1 MAETGKAGHPGLQ
14 NWFRTNRSRIIFTL
28 ALVVLETILASSGLG
43 FIRFG
48 NLSITILQ
56 IPVILAA
63 VMLGLPEGLTLAG
76 VFGLLSMY
84 NAYAQKAGPLDHLF
98 RDPMVALVPRLM
110 IPVMAWA
117 GYKVACAIADDHT
130 LSGRLI
136 TGGIAAICGTVT
148 NTFYVVFAICRLYP
162 EAIGLT
168 ENFTSG
174 SVIVSNLIAKNVLYE
189 MSISVAATVAA
200 VLIEYMVHDRR
211 RESQLPPAPIR
222 KTFQK
227 WLILLMTATFF
238 VVLVFMYRLLSEQDS
253 QNARLLLR
261 EKSRD
266 IARQVTLSKTENYS
280 VDLQFGNSGYV
291 LLLENG
297 VVKKSGKGQ
306 LEGMTVEQLGID
318 PESLS
323 LRKMFFTSIHGTTGA
338 CTLNKS
344 DDIFVLAFL
353 PETEIYAERNRNATL
368 LLAGLLLVFIAIY
381 FAVAVVVRKN
391 VVGKIVD
398 VNESLARIRTGDLE
412 EKVDVTGNSEFAEL
426 SLGINSTVDALKETM
441 EEIALRNHKEL
452 EFAREVQ
459 RSVLPRYD
467 EFVSYGM
474 PFEICGDMKAAREV
488 GGDFYDYFLIGEDKI
503 AFVIADVSGKGIPAA
518 LLMMTAKT
526 LVKNVVLG
534 SQNPTEALDYANKQL
549 CINNEK
555 SMFVT
560 LWLGILNFKEGE
572 IEFANAA
579 HNPPLFKKA
588 GQPSF
593 YMDHKKYKRSLM
605 LGAME
610 ETIYHN
616 NRISFESG
624 DLLFLYTDGVTEA
637 TNRSEM
643 LYGEERLKRCVEKNS
658 ALPPEELMKA
668 VHEDI
673 DRFVDGAEQFDD
685 ITMVVL
691 KMK

>member
-1 MAETGKAGHPGLQ
+1 M
-14 NWFRTNRSRIIFTL
+14 IFTL
-28 ALVVLETILASSGLG
+28 ALVVLETILSFTGLG
-43 FIRFG
+43 FIHFG

-56 IPVILAA
+56 IPTIIAA
-63 VMLGLPEGLTLAG
+63 IMLGLPEGLTLAG
-76 VFGLLSMY
+76 IFGFLSMY
-84 NAYAQKAGPLDHLF
+84 NAYAQSAGLLDHLF
-98 RDPMVALVPRLM
+98 RDPLVALAPRLL
-110 IPVMAWA
+110 IPVVTWG
-117 GYKVACAIADDHT
+117 GYKAARAIANDHT
-130 LSGRLI
+130 MSARLI
-136 TGGIAAICGTVT
+136 TGGIAAVCGTVT
-148 NTFYVVFAICRLYP
+148 NTFFAVFAIYRLYP

-168 ENFTSG
+168 ENFTSV
-174 SVIVSNLIAKNVLYE
+174 SVIVSNLIARNVLYE
-189 MSISVAATVAA
+189 MIASVGATVAV
-200 VLIEYMVHDRR
+200 VLIEYLVHDRKKTDV
-211 RESQLPPAPIR
+211 QPAPIR
-222 KTFQK
+222 RTFQK
-227 WLILLMTATFF
+227 WLILLMTVSFF
-238 VVLVFMYRLLSEQDS
+238 IVLVFMYRLLSEQDS

-266 IARQVTLSKTENYS
+266 IARQVSLSKVGEYYA
-280 VDLQFGNSGYV
+280 DLQFGNSGYV
-291 LLLENG
+291 ILLEDG
-297 VVKKSGKGQ
+297 VVKKSGKAQ
-306 LEGMTVEQLGID
+306 LEGMTAEQLGID

-323 LRKMFFTSIHGTTGA
+323 LRKMFIISIDGIRGA

-344 DDIFVLAFL
+344 NDIFVLAFL
-353 PETEIYAERNRNATL
+353 PETEIYAERNRNASL
-368 LLAGLLLVFIAIY
+368 LLAGLLLIFIII
-381 FAVAVVVRKN
+381 FLAVALVVREN
-391 VVGKIVD
+391 VVRKIVD
-398 VNESLARIRTGDLE
+398 VNESLAKIRTGNLE
-412 EKVDVTGNSEFAEL
+412 ERVDVTRNTEFAEL
-426 SLGINSTVDALKETM
+426 SLGINNTVDALKETM
-441 EEIALRNHKEL
+441 DEIALRNHKEL

-503 AFVIADVSGKGIPAA
+503 GFVIADVSGKGIPAA

-579 HNPPLFKKA
+579 HNPPLLKKA
-588 GQPSF
+588 GQPAF

-616 NRISFESG
+616 NRIPFESG

-643 LYGEERLKRCVEKNS
+643 LYGEERLQRCVEKNS
-658 ALPPEELMKA
+658 ARPPEELMKA

>member
-28 ALVVLETILASSGLG
+28 ALVVLETILSFSGFG
-43 FIRFG
+43 FIQFG

-56 IPVILAA
+56 IPVILAV

-76 VFGLLSMY
+76 VFGFLSMY
-84 NAYAQKAGPLDHLF
+84 NAFTAKAGPLDHLF
-98 RDPMVALVPRLM
+98 HDPRVALVPRLM
-110 IPVMAWA
+110 IPVMAWV

-130 LSGRLI
+130 LSAHLI
-136 TGGIAAICGTVT
+136 TGGIAAVCGTVT

-162 EAIGLT
+162 EAIGFT

-174 SVIVSNLIAKNVLYE
+174 SVIVSNLIEKNVLYE
-189 MSISVAATVAA
+189 IIISVGATVAV
-200 VLIEYMVHDRR
+200 VLIEYLVHDRR
-211 RESQLPPAPIR
+211 KTEPEPAPIR

-227 WLILLMTATFF
+227 WLILLMTFTFF

-266 IARQVTLSKTENYS
+266 IARQVSLSKVGEYYA
-280 VDLQFGNSGYV
+280 DLQFGNSGYV
-291 LLLENG
+291 LLIEDG

-306 LEGMTVEQLGID
+306 LEGMSALQLGID
-318 PESLS
+318 PEALS
-323 LRKMFFTSIHGTTGA
+323 LRKMFIISIDGVRGA
-338 CTLNKS
+338 YTLNKS
-344 DDIFVLAFL
+344 GDVFVLAFL
-353 PETEIYAERNRNATL
+353 PETEIYAERNRNATF
-368 LLAGLLLVFIAIY
+368 LLAGLLLVFVAIY
-381 FAVAVVVRKN
+381 FAVAVVVRQN
-391 VVGKIVD
+391 VVRKIVD
-398 VNESLARIRTGDLE
+398 VNESLAKIRTGDLE
-412 EKVDVTGNSEFAEL
+412 EKVDITGNSEFAEL

-488 GGDFYDYFLIGEDKI
+488 GGDFYDYFLIGDDKI
-503 AFVIADVSGKGIPAA
+503 GFVIADVSGKGIPAA

-560 LWLGILNFKEGE
+560 LWLGILDFKEGE

-579 HNPPLFKKA
+579 HNPPLLKKV
-588 GQPSF
+588 GQPSI

-637 TNRSEM
+637 ANKNEE
-643 LYGEERLKRCVEKNS
+643 LYGEERLQKCVEKNS
-658 ALPPEELMKA
+658 TLSPEELMKA